1 MLLVFV
7 GYYRTPSAR
16 LHGVDLGVIKLVQ
29 VNPTGSVGEKTRRDI
44 QLTACVQLTWRRVV
58 CYWYARFTT
67 TTTTRRQRLQD
78 VWPLRQ
84 TTLV

>member
-44 QLTACVQLTWRRVV
+44 QLTACVQLT
-58 CYWYARFTT
+58 
-67 TTTTRRQRLQD
+67 
-78 VWPLRQ
+78 
-84 TTLV
+84 